1 MAKLKKS
8 DFRAAREWIDALP
21 EARREQ
27 IEAGAATIVKAAHL
41 SELRKA
47 MHVTQTE
54 LSKKSGIKQGE
65 ISRIENHPGTVQ
77 IRTMERYVKSLGG
90 NFRIVADFPDGTH
103 AEIPIQG
110 GRPVKS
116 KVTVK
121 GT

>member
-1 MAKLKKS
+1 
-8 DFRAAREWIDALP
+8 
-21 EARREQ
+21 
-27 IEAGAATIVKAAHL
+27 
-41 SELRKA
+41 
-47 MHVTQTE
+47 
-54 LSKKSGIKQGE
+54 
-65 ISRIENHPGTVQ
+65 
-77 IRTMERYVKSLGG
+77 MERYVKSLGG